1 MTGFRIAQGFGAR
14 RDHARSRHMPTVGA
28 MAGAIVGAAW
38 SLTAGSIAAHAAVD
52 GVVLAP
58 HRAVYDIV
66 LDQSRA
72 AGSVTDLTGRMVYE
86 LTGNP
91 CDGYTQNMRFV
102 TRTTSSE
109 GSQKLNDLRSSSFED
124 GAFKSLKFS
133 SSQYADE
140 QPSEQTGG
148 DAARSSA
155 DGRVTVDVT
164 RPAKRRLTLDAA
176 TLFPVQHSIKI
187 LEAAKAGRSMFTSD
201 LYDGSEKGEKVY
213 ATTAV
218 IGKKLAPGH
227 NAKLPKTANTEAL
240 DKLPAWPVSLS
251 YFEKGKD
258 NADLIPAYEM
268 AFVFF
273 ENGVSRRLFIDYG
286 EFAVRGTLKEISFL
300 DAPPCDRK

>member
-1 MTGFRIAQGFGAR
+1 MARFSTGFAGVLAALSGSAAFG
-14 RDHARSRHMPTVGA
+14 
-28 MAGAIVGAAW
+28 
-38 SLTAGSIAAHAAVD
+38 AAVD
-52 GVVLAP
+52 AADAIVLAP

-66 LDQSRA
+66 LDQARA

-102 TRTTSSE
+102 TRTTSQE

-140 QPSEQTGG
+140 QQSEQTGG
-148 DAARSSA
+148 DASRNG
-155 DGRVTVDVT
+155 DGGKIKVEVT
-164 RPAKRRLTLDAA
+164 RPAKLSLTLDAA
-176 TLFPVQHSIKI
+176 TLFPIQHSIQV
-187 LEAAKAGRSMFTSD
+187 LEAARAGKTLFSSD

-218 IGKKLAPGH
+218 IGNKAAPGH
-227 NAKLPKTANTEAL
+227 NAKLPKIANADKL
-240 DKLPAWPVSLS
+240 DKLAAWPVSLS

-258 NADLIPAYEM
+258 ATDATPAYEL
-268 AFVFF
+268 AFLFF

-286 EFAVRGTLKEISFL
+286 EFAVRGMLKELTFL
-300 DAPPCDRK
+300 DPLPCDKK